1 MVKYINYK
9 IAKAAVLFQ
18 KKKIIFKKVSAL
30 LLNGNQM
37 CKCDRNV
44 QAPCKIRAGLNYST

>member
-1 MVKYINYK
+1 MVENIRYYEIMKVD
-9 IAKAAVLFQ
+9 VLS
-18 KKKIIFKKVSAL
+18 KKKIFKKVGAL

>member
-1 MVKYINYK
+1 MVEYVNYK
-9 IAKAAVLFQ
+9 IVKADVLS
-18 KKKIIFKKVSAL
+18 KKGFKKVYAL

-37 CKCDRNV
+37 YKCDRNV